1 MFTILLYTILLITFI
16 IRTPQFNT
24 PLKKYLNLA
33 LILVTIAVVF
43 INALTGSK
51 VPDIIMYFILFIG
64 YLPTL
69 LKLGDRKS

>member
-24 PLKKYLNLA
+24 PLKKYLNLT
-33 LILVTIAVVF
+33 LILVTIAVVC
-43 INALTGSK
+43 INAATGSK
-51 VPDIIMYFILFIG
+51 VPDIIMYIILFIG
-64 YLPTL
+64 FLPTL